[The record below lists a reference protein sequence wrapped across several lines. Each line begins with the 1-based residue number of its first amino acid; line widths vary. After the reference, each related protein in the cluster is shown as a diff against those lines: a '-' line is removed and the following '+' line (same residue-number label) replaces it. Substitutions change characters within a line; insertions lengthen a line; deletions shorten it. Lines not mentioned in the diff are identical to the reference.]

1 MAWTIEFAP
10 HVEKALRKLGHAEV
24 RRIMAFLRD
33 RVAGSPD
40 PRRFGRPLKG
50 HLSEFWRYRVGDYR
64 VICELRDETLVVLVV
79 GIAHRRQVYR

>member
-1 MAWTIEFAP
+1 M
-10 HVEKALRKLGHAEV
+10 EKALRKLGHTEA

-50 HLSEFWRYRVGDYR
+50 HFSEFWRYRVGDYR
-64 VICELRDETLVVLVV
+64 VICELQDETLVVLVV
-79 GIAHRRQVYR
+79 GIAHRRHVYR